1 MNPRIALALLLVGV
15 LALGAVVLAA
25 SGGGDDQPVAAANE
39 FAGRRRCRQGARA
52 PDFELRDEE
61 GKPVSMRALRG
72 QPVVVTFLYSHCQDT
87 CPITAQTIRGALD
100 DLGHD
105 VPALAISVDPP
116 NDTPASARKFLAEQR
131 ANGRI
136 RFVLGTRAEL
146 RPIWNDYGV
155 TAPAGHRGAHRPHH
169 ARGRARLPARRLPDL
184 RGDPGAAGARRGAAG
199 APVGLI
205 LLLRR

>member
-1 MNPRIALALLLVGV
+1 
-15 LALGAVVLAA
+15 
-25 SGGGDDQPVAAANE
+25 
-39 FAGRRRCRQGARA
+39 
-52 PDFELRDEE
+52 
-61 GKPVSMRALRG
+61 MRSLRG

-146 RPIWNDYGV
+146 RPIWNGYGV
-155 TAPAGHRGAHRPHH
+155 RPSGHRGAPRPHH
-169 ARGRARLPARRLPDL
+169 ARGRARLPARGLPGSEATPERLAHDL
-184 RGDPGAAGARRGAAG
+184 A
-199 APVGLI
+199 
-205 LLLRR
+205 LLERQSG

>member
-1 MNPRIALALLLVGV
+1 M
-15 LALGAVVLAA
+15 LAA
-25 SGGGDDQPVAAANE
+25 TAAATTEPVAAPNQ
-39 FAGRRRCRQGARA
+39 FAGATMPADARA

-61 GKPVSMRALRG
+61 GEPVSMRALRG
-72 QPVVVTFLYSHCQDT
+72 SPVVVTFLYSHCQDT

-136 RFVLGTRAEL
+136 RFVLGSRAQL
-146 RPIWNDYGV
+146 RPIWNGLRRHP
-155 TAPAGHRGAHRPHH
+155 PARHRGAHRAHH
-169 ARGRARLPARRLPDL
+169 ARGRARLPARGLPDRRRRRRSGWRTTCAL
-184 RGDPGAAGARRGAAG
+184 LEREAG
-199 APVGLI
+199 
-205 LLLRR
+205 